1 MRNPHTYTHNNVTFF
16 CRKRIDKI
24 QHCFH
29 DKKKKNLN
37 KLGIEG
43 NYLNIIKT
51 IYGRPKPTAYSMG
64 KDSKLFL

>member
-1 MRNPHTYTHNNVTFF
+1 MLLFF
-16 CRKRIDKI
+16 AEKELTKFNTVFMI
-24 QHCFH
+24 
-29 DKKKKNLN
+29 KKKNLN

-43 NYLNIIKT
+43 NYLNMIKT